1 MDEYIGKVKMNYEY
15 YCGEDLYSDGDI
27 EDELLRIVQSE
38 TDYSKIIY
46 ESASWPILYH
56 LSDVRENVLSWYPF
70 KENASV
76 MEIGAGCGAVTG
88 ALLSKC
94 SRVVSVDLSK
104 RRSLI
109 NAYRHKEADNLEIL
123 VANFQDVYNNVH
135 EKFDYITLIGVFEY
149 AGLYINSNEPYSKF
163 LNMIA
168 SLLKPDGKIIIAI
181 ENRLGLKYFAGCKE
195 DHVGKYYTGIEDA
208 YSDEGVR
215 TFSKRELIK
224 LFNENGFSQYEFYY
238 PYPDYKL
245 PEAIYSDENLPHEGE
260 LINNMRNFDA
270 ERYVVFDESKAFDGI
285 IKASLFDEFSNSY
298 IIELSNKAE

>member
-1 MDEYIGKVKMNYEY
+1 M
-15 YCGEDLYSDGDI
+15 
-27 EDELLRIVQSE
+27 
-38 TDYSKIIY
+38 
-46 ESASWPILYH
+46 
-56 LSDVRENVLSWYPF
+56 
-70 KENASV
+70 
-76 MEIGAGCGAVTG
+76 
-88 ALLSKC
+88 
-94 SRVVSVDLSK
+94 
-104 RRSLI
+104 
-109 NAYRHKEADNLEIL
+109 
-123 VANFQDVYNNVH
+123 ANFQDVYNNVH